1 MQGDHVCV
9 DLLVCAKAGV
19 HVWTQM
25 DSGRWGVGG
34 GGWGEAEGEGWACC
48 FCFQWSGSP
57 GPPCLACL
65 VQSPLAIA

>member
-25 DSGRWGVGG
+25 DSVRWGGG
-34 GGWGEAEGEGWACC
+34 RRWVSGGRGRGGLAVSA
-48 FCFQWSGSP
+48 FSGPAARALSALP
-57 GPPCLACL
+57 ALCR
-65 VQSPLAIA
+65 VH

>member
-25 DSGRWGVGG
+25 DSGRWGGG
-34 GGWGEAEGEGWACC
+34 RRRGGLAVSA
-48 FCFQWSGSP
+48 FSGP
-57 GPPCLACL
+57 AARALPALPALCR
-65 VQSPLAIA
+65 VH